1 MRYVLL
7 MSEDQ
12 PPPARGIALES
23 SAPAAAPSVLSR
35 PSRWVLLAVV
45 GVVGIVLGAGGT
57 LVAQTMLDGSGTG
70 VPEQDGRLSEAYSF
84 CGSPVGTTIA
94 DENRTLTID
103 VKGNDDSYGASYE
116 NQACILR
123 ALDAPSSVISHLE
136 QTTSIDGRQTET
148 WDGIT
153 SAWSYHPDRGS
164 DMVITLDGTDDRNE

>member
-12 PPPARGIALES
+12 PPPAGGMALES
-23 SAPAAAPSVLSR
+23 STPAAVPSVPSR
-35 PSRWVLLAVV
+35 PSRWVLPAAV
-45 GVVGIVLGAGGT
+45 GVVGIILGVGGT
-57 LVAQTMLDGSGTG
+57 LVAQTMLGGSDASA
-70 VPEQDGRLSEAYSF
+70 PEQDGRLGEAYSS
-84 CGSPVGTTIA
+84 CGSPAGTTIA

-136 QTTSIDGRQTET
+136 QTTSIDGRQTEA

-153 SAWSYHPDRGS
+153 AAWSYHPDRGS
-164 DMVITLDGTDDRNE
+164 DMVITLDAAGQ